1 MKEYFIKRREKLIA
15 TLPDGCV
22 ALLFSGK
29 FKTMSNDLF
38 YPFVVDKNFYY
49 LTGINEDNCIYMLVK
64 GESSYKELFF
74 TEERSKEK
82 EKWIGE
88 RLKPSQITSI
98 SGLENV
104 YSLNDFDRV
113 LQSYLK
119 ADKDSIYGGIDSVYF
134 NITKKNVEYYET
146 VDEMYYK
153 KIKDEYPNIFT
164 RNLHNNISK
173 LRLIKDD
180 LEIGSIIKA
189 ISITKDG
196 IYEMMKN
203 ARKCNYEYEVEA
215 YYDFV
220 LKSNNTIPSFKTICA
235 SGINST
241 ILHYEEN
248 NSEISDDS
256 LILCDFGSLN
266 NNYASDI
273 SRTFPKTGKFSDL
286 QKKIYNIVL
295 DTNKACI
302 AFLKPGVSR
311 LDYETLARDML
322 AKGLLDL
329 GIIKEKDDIDKYYY
343 HSVGHMLGL
352 DVHDVGKFEEF
363 VPGMVVTCE
372 PGLYIPELKI
382 GVRIEDD
389 ILITKDGS
397 INLSKDIIKE
407 ICDIEALMCSK

>member
-1 MKEYFIKRREKLIA
+1 MREYYINRREKLIA
-15 TLPDGCV
+15 TLPEGCV

-88 RLKPSQITSI
+88 RLKPSQITEI

-104 YSLNDFDRV
+104 YSLDDFDKV
-113 LQSYLK
+113 LQSYLN
-119 ADKDSIYGGIDSVYF
+119 ADKTSVFGGIDSIYL
-134 NITKKNVEYYET
+134 NTNKKNNDFFESI
-146 VDEMYYK
+146 DEIYARK
-153 KIKDEYPNIFT
+153 LKEEYPNAFI
-164 RNLHNNISK
+164 RSMYNNICK

-180 LEIGSIIKA
+180 LEIENIIKA
-189 ISITKDG
+189 ISITKNG

-203 ARKCNYEYEVEA
+203 AKNCGYEYEVEA
-215 YYDFV
+215 YYDYV

-241 ILHYEEN
+241 ILHYEDN
-248 NSEISDDS
+248 NSEISCDS
-256 LILCDFGSLN
+256 LILCDLGSLV

-273 SRTFPKTGKFSDL
+273 SRTFPKMGKFSDL

-302 AFLKPGVSR
+302 AFLKPGVTR
-311 LDYETLARDML
+311 IDYETLARDTL

-329 GIIKEKDDIDKYYY
+329 GLIKEKDEIDKYYY

-352 DVHDVGKFEEF
+352 DVHDVGKFDEF
-363 VPGMVVTCE
+363 IPGMVVTCE

-397 INLSKDIIKE
+397 INLSRDIIKE
-407 ICDIEALMCSK
+407 IDVIEQFMEK